1 MKTYLMAGIA
11 ATLLY
16 ACNTPAP
23 DAGDK
28 PKDEA
33 AKPMPQLPKEVLYKG
48 EPSIGSN
55 ENMITVINW
64 NKYLEEAKLDSAAA
78 LLADSLS
85 VELEDGTV
93 LAGPR
98 DTIMAAVKQMVGMY
112 DSVRVTCVAVLP
124 LNVKTD
130 KGIDEWVFSW
140 TDERYTAKAGGKSAH
155 MNIHE
160 DYLLKNGKIIR
171 VLQYRQVPP
180 KAQ

>member
-1 MKTYLMAGIA
+1 MKKFLWMAACTILFA
-11 ATLLY
+11 ACKEATT
-16 ACNTPAP
+16 ASEE
-23 DAGDK
+23 K
-28 PKDEA
+28 PKEEV

-78 LLADSLS
+78 LLADSVS

-93 LAGPR
+93 LKGPR

-140 TDERYTAKAGGKSAH
+140 TDERYTAKAGGTSAH

-160 DYLLKNGKIIR
+160 DYQLKNGKIIR
-171 VLQYRQVPP
+171 VIQYRQVPP
-180 KAQ
+180 KAR